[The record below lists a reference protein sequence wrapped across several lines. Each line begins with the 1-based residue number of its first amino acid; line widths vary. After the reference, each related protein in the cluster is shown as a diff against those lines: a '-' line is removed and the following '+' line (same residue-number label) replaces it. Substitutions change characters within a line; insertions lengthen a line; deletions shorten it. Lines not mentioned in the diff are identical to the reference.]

1 MNGDEGGGGGDG
13 IAREGEERHRLPAG
27 PSEWAHSPRR
37 STDVC
42 ALSKRGARP
51 AGADS
56 DGSSSPRAVRGP
68 QPRSAGPENQRCR
81 CAGLAH
87 TSPSEALRGPL
98 LGATGAA
105 LRYRHVHP
113 TVGADASP
121 GRAPVPPHTGRNVV
135 VRARA
140 RRGVEHTIAREE
152 WPLPPSRSARTHLGR
167 APADEATDADIVV
180 VCGRW
185 GRDGAALHGAAQWGE
200 KGGREE

>member
-1 MNGDEGGGGGDG
+1 MRGGDG
-13 IAREGEERHRLPAG
+13 DHARGRRTSPSPGGPERVGAQSPAVG
-27 PSEWAHSPRR
+27 GRVRSFEARSAAGGRR
-37 STDVC
+37 Q
-42 ALSKRGARP
+42 RR
-51 AGADS
+51 

-68 QPRSAGPENQRCR
+68 QPRKVRGRRTRDR

-87 TSPSEALRGPL
+87 ASPSEALRGPL
-98 LGATGAA
+98 RGATGAV

-121 GRAPVPPHTGRNVV
+121 GRAPVPPHSGRNVV

-152 WPLPPSRSARTHLGR
+152 MAPPPSPAARTHLGR

-180 VCGRW
+180 VRGRW